1 MEPQTTMQKITPNWA
16 QLLIIFV
23 FVCASQLGAF
33 HVPVGLYWMF
43 LRMSLC
49 LIILITVY
57 FNHPY
62 IRADQTA
69 SPPESFRYG
78 AEIHF
83 CIHANECSEI
93 LLFPRSHIRRAP
105 NEGMIHV
112 DKFLCSL
119 SETAGSSQS
128 FSGLASPPRTLTH
141 HISSKNK

>member
-1 MEPQTTMQKITPNWA
+1 MEPQTAMQKITSNWA

-33 HVPVGLYWMF
+33 HAPVGLYWMF

-62 IRADQTA
+62 IRGDQTV

-78 AEIHF
+78 AEIRL

-93 LLFPRSHIRRAP
+93 LLFQGATSSEHQRR
-105 NEGMIHV
+105 
-112 DKFLCSL
+112 L
-119 SETAGSSQS
+119 
-128 FSGLASPPRTLTH
+128 
-141 HISSKNK
+141 